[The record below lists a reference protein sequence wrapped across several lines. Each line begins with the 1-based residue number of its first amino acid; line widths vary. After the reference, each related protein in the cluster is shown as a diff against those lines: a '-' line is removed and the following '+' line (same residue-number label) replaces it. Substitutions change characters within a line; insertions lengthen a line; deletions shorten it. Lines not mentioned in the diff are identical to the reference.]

1 MNTRTVR
8 TQSKEN
14 KRIYNYIRELYYR
27 AGYELIQNLQNDGKI
42 VKFQFNPKYFEQF
55 LNLVDGEI
63 IECVEGCLLDNFL
76 IYSKLGTIVVYEHYL
91 NCGSSDFLILI
102 QDSKETEIETQWW
115 KYYEKNVEEE

>member
-76 IYSKLGTIVVYEHYL
+76 IYSKLETIVVYEHYL
-91 NCGSSDFLILI
+91 NCWTSDFLILI

-115 KYYEKNVEEE
+115 EYCDEHLEEE